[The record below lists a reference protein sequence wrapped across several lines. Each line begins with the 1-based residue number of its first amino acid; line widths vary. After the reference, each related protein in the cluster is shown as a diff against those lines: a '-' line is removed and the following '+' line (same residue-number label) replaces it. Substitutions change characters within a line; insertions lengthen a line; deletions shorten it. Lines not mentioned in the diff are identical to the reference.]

1 MKLKYFESE
10 AELEKILEDYKDIF
24 ESIES
29 YGQQLLQG
37 QMSTA
42 EDFSLLL
49 NFATG
54 AYTSLEPIYSIAQAT
69 KLNEEL
75 KQYVEKK
82 RDLENTGEKVVA
94 SHLEKESSLAVANY
108 RRIRAILEGYV
119 LASEKM
125 IITCQT
131 QLKRLQK
138 DEKYKPVEE

>member
-10 AELEKILEDYKDIF
+10 EDLNQILEDYKDLF
-24 ESIES
+24 NQIED

-37 QMSTA
+37 VISTID
-42 EDFSLLL
+42 DFASLL

-54 AYTSLEPIYSIAQAT
+54 AYTSLEPIYSMAQAI

-82 RDLENTGEKVVA
+82 RDLENEGTKVVA
-94 SHLEKESSLAVANY
+94 SHLEKESSLAVADY